1 MNLLI
6 TYKAVDIAICKIL
19 KGLSEDS
26 LYEIYVAVPL
36 NR

>member
-6 TYKAVDIAICKIL
+6 TYKAVDIATYKML
-19 KGLSEDS
+19 KGLSENP
-26 LYEIYVAVPL
+26 LYKIYVAVPL